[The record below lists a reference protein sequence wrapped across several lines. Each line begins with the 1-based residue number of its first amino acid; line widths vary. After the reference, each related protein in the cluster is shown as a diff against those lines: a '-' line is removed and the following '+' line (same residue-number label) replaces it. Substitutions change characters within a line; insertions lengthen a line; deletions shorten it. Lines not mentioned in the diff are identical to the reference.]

1 MSAGSSKSEAPK
13 ALGVGDK
20 GVDVAS
26 VDWMDWMPT
35 VPEKKA
41 AAKRSRCGDT
51 IQLERPSCPQR
62 EATNDIK
69 RGFNKSLIQRKSDE

>member
-1 MSAGSSKSEAPK
+1 MSAGSSKSEAPE
-13 ALGVGDK
+13 ALGVGGT

-26 VDWMDWMPT
+26 VNWMEWMPT

-41 AAKRSRCGDT
+41 AAKRSGCGDT
-51 IQLERPSCPQR
+51 IQLGRPSCPQR

-69 RGFNKSLIQRKSDE
+69 QGFNKSLTQRESDE